1 MVFNASPEAITE
13 PIDGMAGRN
22 LVLSDVQTSGY
33 DDVVKT
39 TTWDK
44 TSGSVTIPAQT
55 AAVLVDKAGSQPTV
69 EPTDEP
75 TDKPTTTPTDS
86 PTDEPTGSP
95 TGQPTKGPGKPTASA
110 TKPGGTG
117 GKLPNTGAS
126 VAGLLALAAVATVTG
141 GVLVSRRRAAEK

>member
-1 MVFNASPEAITE
+1 
-13 PIDGMAGRN
+13 MAGRN

-44 TSGSVTIPAQT
+44 TSGSVTILAQT

-86 PTDEPTGSP
+86 PDG
-95 TGQPTKGPGKPTASA
+95 
-110 TKPGGTG
+110 
-117 GKLPNTGAS
+117 
-126 VAGLLALAAVATVTG
+126 
-141 GVLVSRRRAAEK
+141 